1 MVVGFSN
8 SVWFSLIKV
17 VVMQL
22 TFLNLYSPHLKFPQ
36 ELEREHPLLLRSIEG
51 MTTATTMTVVV
62 VVAGFGRALL
72 GC

>member
-36 ELEREHPLLLRSIEG
+36 ELEREHPLLRSIEG
-51 MTTATTMTVVV
+51 MTTATTTVLVM
-62 VVAGFGRALL
+62 VVAGSGRALW
-72 GC
+72 GY